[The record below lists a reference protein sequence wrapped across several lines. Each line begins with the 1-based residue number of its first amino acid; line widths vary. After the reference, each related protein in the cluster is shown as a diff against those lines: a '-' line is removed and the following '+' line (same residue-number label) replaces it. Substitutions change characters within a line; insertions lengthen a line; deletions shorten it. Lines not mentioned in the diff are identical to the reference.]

1 MRTSF
6 NVVVLENASHK
17 ATISSMAS
25 RLEITERKV
34 LQLCTPP
41 PQLRNEKFT
50 RSSLEMGSLSPH
62 LHHASDVDVIQAAAV
77 NLQDKFMP
85 LACSP
90 LGAVP
95 TLPKLAL
102 QYTSDLAMVAEH
114 AGKNKGKRL
123 AVLLVDMAKHKC
135 IHSDQIS
142 KSSIPLAWSKNKS
155 YLINRL

>member
-1 MRTSF
+1 
-6 NVVVLENASHK
+6 
-17 ATISSMAS
+17 MAS

-34 LQLCTPP
+34 SQLCTPP

-77 NLQDKFMP
+77 NLKYIFTSP
-85 LACSP
+85 ACSL
-90 LGAVP
+90 LGVVLA
-95 TLPKLAL
+95 LPKLAL
-102 QYTSDLAMVAEH
+102 QYTSDSAMVAEH

-123 AVLLVDMAKHKC
+123 AVLFVLMAKHKC
-135 IHSDQIS
+135 IHSNQIS